1 MAQTGTPK
9 LGSKHMAK
17 WMFAA
22 FLLVTAMLASMSW
35 LSVKTGFMV
44 QEDSR
49 EMVERHIPELETI
62 GFLQR
67 ALSNRVN
74 QLYLYYAT
82 TERDAYLSGSRFED
96 EKIDHSIDYLIKL
109 GISRQD
115 ALALRATL
123 TKLQLHANNFDREM
137 ARPDSDWDRL
147 REHLSDAQAAA
158 VEAQGQL
165 DLWQANIRMVTMQDS
180 ESALTEVDRLAQ
192 LLSGFTIAI
201 VVVSLFV
208 LVALYSRLKDRD
220 QLFRFAFYD
229 SLTGL
234 PNRRSLE
241 EALQQTQQEGESGA
255 LVLLKLERYPL
266 ITGTYGHAFGGEVI
280 QHIGKWIQEKLR
292 LSPCDAILYRYNDD
306 TWAVQLTC
314 SNEPEH
320 LKQLACSLS
329 TMSDDPFC
337 IGDRLLNLSVKIGIT
352 RYPQDGSDSDRLMRN
367 ADAAIH
373 ALVEPGRIYRFY
385 DAELT
390 ARTQRWLATESA
402 LRNALRDDEFELFYQ
417 AKVTANGAQVAGAEA
432 LIRWR
437 RNGELVSPGEFI
449 PVAEQ
454 SGLIMPLGNWVLNEA
469 CRQLAQWQA
478 RGITT
483 CPVAVNVSAQQFQDS
498 GFPQLVAKTVARH
511 RITPGLLELEIT
523 EEVAASDPQR
533 VVDTMKELK
542 ASGVTIAMDDFGT
555 GYSSLSYLKRLP
567 IDTLK
572 IDRAFVSNLDR
583 IQDNAAI
590 VDMILA
596 LAHQGGLKVVAE
608 GVETEA
614 EYQVLQDKQCD
625 LVQGFL
631 FSRPEPADQFTQ
643 KLCQTTKSDALQE
656 A

>member
-1 MAQTGTPK
+1 MAR
-9 LGSKHMAK
+9 
-17 WMFAA
+17 WIFAA
-22 FLLVTAMLASMSW
+22 FLLVSAMLATMSW

-67 ALSNRVN
+67 ALSNRIN
-74 QLYLYYAT
+74 QLYLYYAAT
-82 TERDAYLSGSRFED
+82 GRELYLSSSRIED
-96 EKIDHSIDYLIKL
+96 EKIDRSIDYLITL
-109 GISRQD
+109 GISAQD
-115 ALALRATL
+115 AQALRTTL
-123 TKLQLHANNFDREM
+123 LTLRQHADKFDREM
-137 ARPDSDWDRL
+137 VRPNSDWDRL
-147 REHLSDAQAAA
+147 REHLSDAQSAA
-158 VEAQGQL
+158 VDAQSQL
-165 DLWQANIRMVTMQDS
+165 DLWQTNIRMVTMQDS

-241 EALQQTQQEGESGA
+241 EALLQTQQQGESGA

-292 LSPCDAILYRYNDD
+292 VSPCDATLYRYNDD

-314 SNEPEH
+314 SNEPER
-320 LKQLACSLS
+320 LKQLACSLA
-329 TMSDDPFC
+329 TMSNDPFC

-352 RYPQDGSDSDRLMRN
+352 RYPEDGSDSDRLMRN
-367 ADAAIH
+367 TDAAIH

-402 LRNALRDDEFELFYQ
+402 LRNALRDNEFELFYQ
-417 AKVTANGAQVAGAEA
+417 AKITAISGQVAGAEA

-478 RGITT
+478 RGITH

-498 GFPQLVAKTVARH
+498 GFPQLVADTIARH
-511 RITPGLLELEIT
+511 QINPGLLELEIT

-533 VVDTMKELK
+533 VVDTMAELK

-583 IQDNAAI
+583 VQDNAAI

-596 LAHQGGLKVVAE
+596 LARQGGLKVVAE
-608 GVETEA
+608 GVETQA
-614 EYQVLQDKQCD
+614 EYRVLQSKRCD

-631 FSRPEPADQFTQ
+631 FCRPEPASQFT
-643 KLCQTTKSDALQE
+643 LRLSPSAASTKVKENQ
-656 A
+656 